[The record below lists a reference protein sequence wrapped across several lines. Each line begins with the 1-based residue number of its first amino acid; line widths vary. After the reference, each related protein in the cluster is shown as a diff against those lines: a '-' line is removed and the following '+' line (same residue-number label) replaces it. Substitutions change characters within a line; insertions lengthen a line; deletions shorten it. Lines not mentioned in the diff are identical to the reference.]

1 MIIYGENKTVDQ
13 ILKEVEKDAL
23 FYARSG
29 GGMTLSGGE
38 PLMHADIALPLLRR
52 PVIAASRPPLKRAA
66 VSRGIPSRKPLRT
79 STMSCSTSNRWTA
92 KSTAKASASATS

>member
-38 PLMHADIALPLLRR
+38 PLMHADIALPL
-52 PVIAASRPPLKRAA
+52 PPLKRAA